1 MSICE
6 ERIWAGS
13 EINLRLAQEAETKLL
28 AGPRDRPSMGGVD
41 PEEGKPRLLEVSEG
55 LATITIKGPLVNS
68 DSPLLEMFGVTG
80 YPEIREA
87 ILAAAND
94 PEVSQI
100 LLDIDS
106 GGGQVSG
113 VSDTAKLI
121 RLVNDKVKP
130 VSTYT
135 DTMASAAYW
144 LGCSAGSVY
153 AGRASMVGSIG
164 VIATFA
170 EFSKANEMEGKTVT
184 VIRAG
189 KYKALANA
197 NEPLTQE
204 GRAQIQALVDSSY
217 SVFIEHVAEM
227 RGVTY
232 AIADKVMGD
241 GQEFIGKASLDVGLI
256 DGITNFDALV
266 SDLKQKIVASSQKT
280 RDNAGND
287 KFRLSGCNTTEI
299 LGGNMAKKALTEAD
313 IAALAAG
320 AILSSNS
327 SSSQGIAATNLES
340 LVEPVTQ
347 AASNPKTGVPNGLQ
361 TLQGRLET
369 PEEVKDVQPLAAN
382 FVSESKVEVLAM
394 DSVREEELAN
404 QRATVQVLVAQL
416 AAKDALILESAVR
429 NAKVED
435 RLAENQIVSGP
446 LLEIAAQSLSNMQI
460 AMGGQAFIASG
471 LGAVQ
476 VLAEHER
483 VSNQFKNKF
492 KVGGIAA
499 VTGDA
504 TPEKTQIDPRHQ
516 ARVNAVRFHK

>member
-1 MSICE
+1 M
-6 ERIWAGS
+6 
-13 EINLRLAQEAETKLL
+13 
-28 AGPRDRPSMGGVD
+28 GVD
-41 PEEGKPRLLEVSEG
+41 PEEDKPRLLEVSEG

-87 ILAAAND
+87 ILAAAKD

-170 EFSKANEMEGKTVT
+170 EFSKANEMEGRTVT

-189 KYKALANA
+189 KYKALANV

-217 SVFIEHVAEM
+217 GVFIEHVAEM

-266 SDLKQKIVASSQKT
+266 SDLKQKIVATSQKT

-287 KFRLSGCNTTEI
+287 KFRLSGCNTTKI
-299 LGGNMAKKALTEAD
+299 LGGIMAKKALTEAD

-327 SSSQGIAATNLES
+327 SSSSQATNLES

-347 AASNPKTGVPNGLQ
+347 AASNLKTGVPNGLQ

-369 PEEVKDVQPLAAN
+369 PEEVKDVQPLAAD
-382 FVSESKVEVLAM
+382 FVSESKVEVLAI
-394 DSVREEELAN
+394 DSAREEELAN

-429 NAKVED
+429 NSKVED
-435 RLAENQIVSGP
+435 RLAENQTVSGP